1 MDVILKPCFC
11 NANEAYICMGSY
23 ITRNSSTLGASDITL
38 DSIIEDTNKFGD
50 PDLHWDLLF
59 GIAIQFEILW
69 PEGRWIDL
77 KLVLD
82 LG

>member
-1 MDVILKPCFC
+1 
-11 NANEAYICMGSY
+11 MGSY